1 MKQVS
6 VIGMGLGPED
16 LTAKHLKLIKD
27 ADVLV
32 GGKRH
37 LEYFNYYSADKKEIN
52 KDLKGVISY
61 IKTRMR
67 KENIVVLASGDPL
80 FFGIG
85 SLLIKSLGP
94 DNVVIYPNI
103 STVAAAFSR
112 IKEPW
117 NNISV
122 VSLHGRNSERE
133 LSIKLD
139 TNESVAVYTDLQKNP
154 AWLARRLLEKGIKDI
169 KMCVFE

>member
-1 MKQVS
+1 MKPVC
-6 VIGMGLGPED
+6 VIGMGLSPED
-16 LTAKHLKLIKD
+16 LTAKHLKIIKD

-37 LEYFNYYSADKKEIN
+37 LQHFRNYSAGKKEIGR
-52 KDLKGVISY
+52 DLKGAIRY
-61 IKTRMR
+61 IKNKMQ

-94 DNVVIYPNI
+94 ENVIIYPNI

-112 IKEPW
+112 IKD
-117 NNISV
+117 
-122 VSLHGRNSERE
+122 G
-133 LSIKLD
+133 
-139 TNESVAVYTDLQKNP
+139 
-154 AWLARRLLEKGIKDI
+154 
-169 KMCVFE
+169 